1 MHNKSYAGMSF
12 EVIDGVTLSFNH
24 SYNSKDN
31 ANYPPSVRIQAGD
44 FAIPLTM
51 DQAYL
56 LRDSLEQII
65 KLERVLDT
73 KNAF

>member
-31 ANYPPSVRIQAGD
+31 ANYPPTVRIQAGD

-65 KLERVLDT
+65 NLERVLDNT
-73 KNAF
+73 HGY